1 MKLIDQISKNLIPI
15 VLSKQKNSTLTKS
28 KIMQKNQQEEDTTVL
43 EKIVK
48 IKLPKGLLRN
58 L

>member
-1 MKLIDQISKNLIPI
+1 
-15 VLSKQKNSTLTKS
+15 
-28 KIMQKNQQEEDTTVL
+28 MQKNQQEEDTIVL

-58 L
+58 LWK